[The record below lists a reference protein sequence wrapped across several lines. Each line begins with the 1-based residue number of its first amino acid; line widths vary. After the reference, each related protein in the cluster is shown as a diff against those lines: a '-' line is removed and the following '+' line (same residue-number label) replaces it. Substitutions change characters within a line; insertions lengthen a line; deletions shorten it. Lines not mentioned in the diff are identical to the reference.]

1 MSVKKIAIIQSNYIP
16 WKGYFDIINEVDHF
30 VLYDDVQFNHDNWR
44 NRNKIKTPQ
53 GTLWM
58 TIPVE
63 QKSLSQKIQDTVIA
77 DSYWKKRHFKT
88 LCQNYGR
95 AEYFREY
102 KEFFEELYLN
112 TNEKYLTLVNYRFL
126 KAICN
131 LLNINTEFSFS
142 RDYTLCEG
150 KMERVVDLTEQLDG
164 DIFVCGPTAKPYINQ
179 PVFDLANIGIEW
191 FEYDGYQEY
200 NQLFCPAFI
209 HEVSILDLIFNEGV
223 EGTRRYMLTSKESI
237 SRSSD

>member
-164 DIFVCGPTAKPYINQ
+164 DIFVCAPILGERVIQFIEYFFTAINRYHNRIFYLTAQ
-179 PVFDLANIGIEW
+179 SELRDIDSL
-191 FEYDGYQEY
+191 
-200 NQLFCPAFI
+200 
-209 HEVSILDLIFNEGV
+209 EVSI
-223 EGTRRYMLTSKESI
+223 
-237 SRSSD
+237 